1 MGRFSPTFTH
11 KTNRGQGW
19 RIQERRKRSCGPR
32 THKIFVMK
40 LDPPTAG
47 QQLDQVI
54 RETCVI
60 FELDKNVVPIKPTTA

>member
-1 MGRFSPTFTH
+1 
-11 KTNRGQGW
+11 
-19 RIQERRKRSCGPR
+19 
-32 THKIFVMK
+32 MK